1 MFPSPTSQFNVFPV
15 PRTKLE
21 NMWDIGDIF
30 QCVQSTAVL
39 NESFR
44 LTPRVAY
51 IDSLILIHHEKNL
64 IFIVD
69 HFTNTCCSH
78 PLNFDAELEE
88 EQALGVK
95 RAAQRKLQH
104 ELGIQPEQ
112 VKGSFKTS
120 TLIALKISNHLTFGS
135 SVLRFVCFTDSR

>member
-1 MFPSPTSQFNVFPV
+1 MFSCLIAKMNFYSNKDQMLKSPFQVKRIIVRKYKHNCFLHLPDNPMYSQRLQAMSKNVWV
-15 PRTKLE
+15 T
-21 NMWDIGDIF
+21 DDIF

-39 NESFR
+39 NESFQV
-44 LTPRVAY
+44 T
-51 IDSLILIHHEKNL
+51 SLVMYWSIHYMRKYL
-64 IFIVD
+64 AFIVD

-112 VKGSFKTS
+112 VK
-120 TLIALKISNHLTFGS
+120 
-135 SVLRFVCFTDSR
+135 